1 MTARKLE
8 KAVAIA
14 LGEGR
19 FALDGI
25 FAGAPSLTGGGAVIA
40 PPHPL
45 YGGSMDSPVVSELA
59 YACEKIGIASLR
71 FNWRGV
77 GGSAGAPSGEVADA
91 DADYRATLA
100 HLEETVPGPVLAC
113 GYSFGAAAALRVA
126 VTRPR
131 VTRLILVSPPLALL
145 DPAALTRFAGPAL
158 VITGENDA
166 FAPPA
171 GLEQILTSAP
181 RARLEVVPEADHFFM
196 VGLVEIGRAASAWL
210 EETG

>member
-181 RARLEVVPEADHFFM
+181 RARLEVVREADHFFM